1 MPSLTKREIKKIMR
15 RLEEIYEKLD
25 GQNIKTGVTGGD
37 EFSNLQN
44 SISED
49 IVALRNKIKEKEKLE
64 QKRENFI
71 ELTKLKLNI
80 KTKFD
85 DLDSKV
91 EQLDRINKGVQSSPS
106 VPEQMKQ
113 NRQQILAKLQLVIRQ
128 LKKAY
133 DSSMVEGDVEPY
145 RPNAIKISD
154 MKNNLLKKNKGDFID
169 FDASR
174 EDSNV
179 EDDQQI
185 AEWRKK
191 DAQLDDK
198 LDDVIVM
205 LNEIKG
211 MNDALGKEIDIR
223 NQMVEQANKDAV
235 KVNQAIELQN
245 KHLAEVLKTYRAPS
259 KLCLDCC
266 LCLLLVGLISVIVML
281 VKNGKK

>member
-1 MPSLTKREIKKIMR
+1 MPSLTKREIKKIMS

-25 GQNIKTGVTGGD
+25 GQSTKTGVTGGD

-49 IVALRNKIKEKEKLE
+49 IVALRNKIKEKEKME
-64 QKRENFI
+64 GKREQFI
-71 ELTKLKLNI
+71 DATRLKLAI
-80 KTKFD
+80 KSKFE
-85 DLDSKV
+85 DLDAKV
-91 EQLDRINKGVQSSPS
+91 AQLDRVNKGLQASEKA
-106 VPEQMKQ
+106 PEQLKAS
-113 NRQQILAKLQLVIRQ
+113 RQQILAKLQLVVRQ

-133 DSSMVEGDVEPY
+133 DASMVDGEVEPL
-145 RPNAIKISD
+145 RPHAIKIGD
-154 MKNNLLKKNKGDFID
+154 MKANLMRKNKGDFID

-174 EDSNV
+174 EHSNI
-179 EDDQQI
+179 EDDEQI
-185 AEWRKK
+185 AAWRQK
-191 DAQLDDK
+191 DGQLDEK

-211 MNDALGKEIDIR
+211 MNDALGREIDVR
-223 NQMVEQANKDAV
+223 NQMVEAANKDAV
-235 KVNQAIELQN
+235 KVNAAIELQN
-245 KHLAEVLKTYRAPS
+245 KHLADVLKTYRAPS

>member
-1 MPSLTKREIKKIMR
+1 MPNLTKREIKKIMR

-25 GQNIKTGVTGGD
+25 GQKKTGPLGGD

-80 KTKFD
+80 KSKFE

-91 EQLDRINKGVQSSPS
+91 EQLERINKGMQSSPKI
-106 VPEQMKQ
+106 PDQLKQ
-113 NRQQILAKLQLVIRQ
+113 SRQQILGKLQLVVKQ

-133 DSSMVEGDVEPY
+133 DVTMISDDVEPY
-145 RPNAIKISD
+145 RPNAIKIGD
-154 MKNNLLKKNKGDFID
+154 MKNNLYNKNKGEFID

-174 EDSNV
+174 ENSNI
-179 EDDQQI
+179 EDDEQI
-185 AEWRKK
+185 ATWKKK

-198 LDDVIVM
+198 LDDVIIM

-211 MNDALGKEIDIR
+211 MNDALGKEIDVR
-223 NQMVEQANKDAV
+223 NQMVDQATKDAQ
-235 KVNQAIELQN
+235 KTNKAIELQN
-245 KHLAEVLKTYRAPS
+245 KHLAEVLKSYRAPS

-281 VKNGKK
+281 VTNGK